1 MKFLSSIEGIILAP
15 TAVPTARTEISKKFL
30 FFFLRQFAQKKL
42 NEMKLFGTGQ
52 CFKIYLYFVQNHFFI
67 LSGKGNCRETPAK
80 GIPKQGAWKCRGFV
94 YKTVT
99 KIH

>member
-52 CFKIYLYFVQNHFFI
+52 CFKISPYAVIFKGCNFCSSEKAERNALKYLANNFVTFFY
-67 LSGKGNCRETPAK
+67 LKPFENWTFKS
-80 GIPKQGAWKCRGFV
+80 
-94 YKTVT
+94 
-99 KIH
+99 